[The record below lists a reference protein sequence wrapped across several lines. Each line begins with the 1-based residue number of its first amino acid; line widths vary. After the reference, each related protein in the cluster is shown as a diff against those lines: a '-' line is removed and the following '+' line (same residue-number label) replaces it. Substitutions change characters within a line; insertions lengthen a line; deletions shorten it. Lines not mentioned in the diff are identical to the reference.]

1 MKIKFKEMAEYI
13 NYCSDS
19 KITNYK
25 TGEVKMIGVSLD
37 KGIFA
42 YYNPKDKTEVGGQAV
57 LGRQVLSTTPWLTE
71 RHGYDPTFSDQN
83 PDRDKYTL
91 ILANPPFKGSQVGG
105 KRS

>member
-25 TGEVKMIGVSLD
+25 TGEVKMIGASLD

-42 YYNPKDKTEVGGQAV
+42 YYNPKDKTAIHIFKDDDIVAVIYRDKKSYKALKEFIDFIEECKRDEEVG
-57 LGRQVLSTTPWLTE
+57 
-71 RHGYDPTFSDQN
+71 D
-83 PDRDKYTL
+83 
-91 ILANPPFKGSQVGG
+91 
-105 KRS
+105 

>member
-1 MKIKFKEMAEYI
+1 MAEYI

-42 YYNPKDKTEVGGQAV
+42 YYNPKDKTAIQG
-57 LGRQVLSTTPWLTE
+57 T
-71 RHGYDPTFSDQN
+71 
-83 PDRDKYTL
+83 
-91 ILANPPFKGSQVGG
+91 
-105 KRS
+105 